1 MLLDLDL
8 TQYQADLR
16 VKTDG
21 DTRYIWDTIRAK
33 WLVLQ
38 PEEWVRQLLV
48 YYLLDKAGVN
58 RNRIAIERG
67 LQVNQLKKRTDVL
80 VFDKAMCPWLLI
92 ECKAPSV
99 SLDERVFRQIAT
111 YNMPLQVPYL
121 LVCNGPHAYCCRIDF
136 EEQSFTFLPE
146 LPLYNVG

>member
-8 TQYQADLR
+8 PQYQADLR
-16 VKTDG
+16 IKNEG
-21 DTRYIWDTIRAK
+21 DARYIWDTIRAK

-48 YYLLDKAGVN
+48 HYLLGHTGVN

-67 LQVNQLKKRTDVL
+67 LQVNQLKKRTDIL
-80 VFDKAMCPWLLI
+80 IFDKAMSPWLLV

-99 SLDERVFRQIAT
+99 PLDERVFRQIAI

-121 LVCNGPHAYCCRIDF
+121 LVSNGPHAYCCRIDF
-136 EEQSFTFLPE
+136 EQQAFTFLPE
-146 LPLYNVG
+146 LPLY